1 MTTESLPANP
11 PNTRIRAVYQLRP
24 NEYLTAVRVL
34 SQRSKLGL
42 VVGILS
48 TAVGVVALVVG
59 LGFQDPVSFVLDAG
73 LPIFFGVAL
82 FSGWYCV
89 PFSWYAMRKRP
100 DLFNAEMTFEADDSG
115 LRYQTTMYDNRIAWP
130 YVRRVRDLG
139 RFLFFDN
146 GAGGSLFVP
155 ERALDVE
162 SMATLRRILG
172 ARGLLLV

>member
-1 MTTESLPANP
+1 VSLPP
-11 PNTRIRAVYQLRP
+11 TRITAVYQLRP
-24 NEYLTAVRVL
+24 SEYLAAVRVL
-34 SQRSKLGL
+34 SQRSKFALL
-42 VVGILS
+42 VGVLS
-48 TAVGVVALVVG
+48 TAVGVAALVIG
-59 LGFQDPVSFVLDAG
+59 LGFQDPVTFVVDAA

-89 PFSWYAMRKRP
+89 PFWWYAMRKRP
-100 DLFNAEMTFEADDSG
+100 DLFNAQMTFEADASG
-115 LRYQTTMYDNRIAWP
+115 LRYQTSMYDNRIAWP

-162 SMATLRRILG
+162 SMATLRQILG
-172 ARGLLLV
+172 ARGLLLA